1 MPQRTWWRG
10 DIFRDADNSFSE
22 AGGGKSGGGLVVSSL
37 FTLACDL
44 SVEVPIFIS
53 EHTTFLC
60 NILKMEDTHQTI
72 WY

>member
-1 MPQRTWWRG
+1 MPYRMWWRG

-22 AGGGKSGGGLVVSSL
+22 AGGEKSAGGLVLSSSL
-37 FTLACDL
+37 TLAHDL
-44 SVEVPIFIS
+44 SVEEPICIS

-60 NILKMEDTHQTI
+60 NILKMEDKDQTI